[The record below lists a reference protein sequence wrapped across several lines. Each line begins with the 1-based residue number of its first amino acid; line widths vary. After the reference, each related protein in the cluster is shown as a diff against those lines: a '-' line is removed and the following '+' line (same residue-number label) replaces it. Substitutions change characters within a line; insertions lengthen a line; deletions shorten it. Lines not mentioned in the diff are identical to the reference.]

1 MAHPGYLHERNPGGF
16 ASMLS
21 EMKGCGLGG
30 IECYYPSH
38 TKDATDIC
46 VQFCQ
51 ENDMRIT
58 GGCECHG
65 EFNKSKGFSV
75 GALEISL
82 PMLDLKGIL

>member
-1 MAHPGYLHERNPGGF
+1 
-16 ASMLS
+16 MLR
-21 EMKGCGLGG
+21 EMRVCGLGG

-46 VQFCQ
+46 VQFCPK
-51 ENDMRIT
+51 NDMRIT
-58 GGCECHG
+58 GGCDCHG
-65 EFNKSKGFSV
+65 EFNKSEGFSV